1 MQKRE
6 EERQGMRLIEI
17 WVPDLNDPEI
27 ARELRRQSLLASQGE
42 DEQEVLE
49 FLENVGVWGVDG

>member
-1 MQKRE
+1 MERRE

-27 ARELRRQSLLASQGE
+27 ATELRRQSLLASQGA
-42 DEQEVLE
+42 DEKETLNFFDSVK
-49 FLENVGVWGVDG
+49 D